1 MRSFS
6 IPHPL
11 KVILSHTL
19 RHIAAISFV
28 SRDPVIHKWDDWE
41 PVHLS
46 PAVPGGTKIETPP
59 RKSKV
64 RGVSGL
70 TQETQD
76 VDPLLI

>member
-6 IPHPL
+6 ITHLL

-19 RHIAAISFV
+19 PHIAAILFV

-41 PVHLS
+41 TVHLS

-64 RGVSGL
+64 QGVLGL
-70 TQETQD
+70 TQETKD
-76 VDPLLI
+76 VDLLLI